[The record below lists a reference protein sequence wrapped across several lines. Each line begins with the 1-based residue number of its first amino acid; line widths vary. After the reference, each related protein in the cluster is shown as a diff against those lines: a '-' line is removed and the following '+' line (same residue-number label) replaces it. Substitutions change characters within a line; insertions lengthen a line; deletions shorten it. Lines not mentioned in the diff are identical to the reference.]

1 MTVVFCSANNFAMQ
15 SKRKTISG
23 PDVIEAVKEM
33 EFEKFA
39 APLKKSLE
47 GYLVQ
52 TILAHK
58 VRISNG

>member
-1 MTVVFCSANNFAMQ
+1 MQ

-33 EFEKFA
+33 EFDKFA

-47 GYLVQ
+47 GQLESFMK
-52 TILAHK
+52 IH
-58 VRISNG
+58 I